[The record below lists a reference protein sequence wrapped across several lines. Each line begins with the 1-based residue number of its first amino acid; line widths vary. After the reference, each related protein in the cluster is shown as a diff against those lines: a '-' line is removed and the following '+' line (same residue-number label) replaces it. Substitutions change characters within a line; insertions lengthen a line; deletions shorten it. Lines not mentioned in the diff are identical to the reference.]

1 MRKLF
6 TKVVAIAAAAV
17 MTLGVVTAE
26 KYTIDGDNKDTIEV
40 DVTDAEKVTFT
51 FTFEDD
57 DDGSNG
63 GIGWNDVATGEE
75 KGADKAWKQIQWG
88 AAYEDEV
95 EVLSADVIANESG
108 KKIIQLQTW
117 WVNEGKTIEAN
128 VEITG
133 SAAPAES
140 SSSAESSAAAE
151 SSSAAD
157 DSASKTGDATSV
169 AVLAALA
176 LIALGG
182 VVVTSKKRA

>member
-75 KGADKAWKQIQWG
+75 KGPDKAWKQIQWG

-140 SSSAESSAAAE
+140 SSSSAE
-151 SSSAAD
+151 SSSSAAPE
-157 DSASKTGDATSV
+157 SASQTGDATSV